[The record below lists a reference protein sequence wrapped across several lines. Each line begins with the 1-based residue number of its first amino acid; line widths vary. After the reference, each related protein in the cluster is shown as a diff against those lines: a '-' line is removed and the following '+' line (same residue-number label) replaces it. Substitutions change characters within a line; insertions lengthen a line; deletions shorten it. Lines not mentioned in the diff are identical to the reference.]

1 MGAPPPERRVESA
14 TGPGRAPGHWA
25 DAGHLGIPAGS
36 AAARTRLYAAPMT
49 WVDAIVIA
57 VIALS
62 GIVAYFRGFVR
73 ELLSIGAW
81 IGAVLLALYLQP
93 WTRTFFTNVFG
104 PSQAW
109 LADVAGLA
117 AVFVVT
123 LIVLKLVI
131 AAIAARIRASVLG
144 GVDKALGT
152 LFGVARGA
160 FLVCLAYIVAGSFM
174 PASERWPDAVRLA
187 RTLPYVADGAAWI
200 ISHLP
205 PEYRPRMPDP
215 VTQRAPTFDELNRPP
230 ARDRT

>member
-1 MGAPPPERRVESA
+1 
-14 TGPGRAPGHWA
+14 
-25 DAGHLGIPAGS
+25 
-36 AAARTRLYAAPMT
+36 MT

-62 GIVAYFRGFVR
+62 AIIAYFRGFVR

-93 WTRTFFTNVFG
+93 WSRAFFTNIFTG
-104 PSQAW
+104 QPW

-117 AVFVVT
+117 AVFVAT
-123 LIVLKLVI
+123 LIVLKIVI
-131 AAIAARIRASVLG
+131 AIIAGRIRASVLG

-152 LFGVARGA
+152 VFGVARGA
-160 FLVCLAYIVAGSFM
+160 FLVCLCYVVAGSFL
-174 PASERWPDAVRLA
+174 PASERWPDAVRQA

-200 ISHLP
+200 VSHLP

-215 VTQRAPTFDELNRPP
+215 VAPGAPTFDQLNRPP